1 MELLKCLEL
10 YTTMRS
16 YFTIFILHVHI
27 FIKIIEDSCDLHQKP
42 NLLTC
47 HLHTFDENK
56 VFREILG
63 EHTYFRHKIRMLSL
77 DFSKNFVFVK
87 SMQMTCQ

>member
-1 MELLKCLEL
+1 MELLKYLEL

-16 YFTIFILHVHI
+16 YFTISILHVHI
-27 FIKIIEDSCDLHQKP
+27 LIKIIADSCDLHQKL

-47 HLHTFDENK
+47 HLHTFDESK
-56 VFREILG
+56 VFREIL
-63 EHTYFRHKIRMLSL
+63 ESTYFRHKIYALP

-87 SMQMTCQ
+87 NMQMTCQ